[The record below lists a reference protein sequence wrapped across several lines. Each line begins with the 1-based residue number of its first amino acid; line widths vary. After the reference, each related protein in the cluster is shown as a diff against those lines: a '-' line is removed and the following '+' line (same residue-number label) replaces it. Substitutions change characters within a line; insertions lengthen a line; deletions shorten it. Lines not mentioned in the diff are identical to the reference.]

1 METKVISLPLYF
13 AAPVYWYAEIADADI
28 LVLGDEFPFPGR
40 TARNRINFCGKA
52 GIQTISIPL
61 QTESRK
67 AGYMKTEI
75 SYRERWQG
83 VLINALRTAYGKSP
97 FFEYYDYRVETLI
110 KKEYRFLWELNLD
123 MLRLTIDCLKM
134 NTDIRISDDLYMET
148 GEPVKEIISMPY
160 YQVFADLNGFTP
172 GMSILDLLF
181 NEGVDAGIILL
192 NMKNKSQIIK

>member
-1 METKVISLPLYF
+1 METKTVSLPLYF
-13 AAPVYWYAEIADADI
+13 AAPVNWYAEIADADL
-28 LVLGDEFPFPGR
+28 LVLGDEIPFPGQ
-40 TARNRINFCGKA
+40 TPRNRISFCGKS

-61 QTESRK
+61 HSQSRK

-83 VLINALRTAYGKSP
+83 ILINALKTAYGKSP
-97 FFEYYDYRVETLI
+97 FFEYYDYRIEALI
-110 KKEYRFLWELNLD
+110 KKEFRLLWELNLE
-123 MLRLTIDCLKM
+123 MLLLTIDCLKM
-134 NTDIRISDDLYMET
+134 TTSVRISDREYSAT
-148 GEPVKEIISMPY
+148 GESGKEIISLPY

-192 NMKNKSQIIK
+192 NMKNKTQIIK

>member
-13 AAPVYWYAEIADADI
+13 AAPVNWYAEIADADI
-28 LVLGDEFPFPGR
+28 LVLGDEIPFPGR
-40 TARNRINFCGKA
+40 TARNRISFCGKT
-52 GIQTISIPL
+52 GIQTISIPV

-67 AGYMKTEI
+67 TGYMKTEI

-97 FFEYYDYRVETLI
+97 FFEYYDYRIEALI

-134 NTDIRISDDLYMET
+134 KTDIRISDDLYMET
-148 GEPVKEIISMPY
+148 GEHGKEIISLPY

-192 NMKNKSQIIK
+192 NMKIKSQIIK